1 MTESNFLDSAPVG
14 AITGLRDPVTNVPLL
29 VRRTIIGWEA
39 IPVIRLP
46 ARVDDEALQGAFEAA
61 ILAGATDLLAL
72 PVPDQPRKF
81 RGSFYA
87 ELGFSVGAL
96 RAHDGWALHVRP
108 GVVTREALFSSFGVA
123 IDPDPE

>member
-14 AITGLRDPVTNVPLL
+14 AITGLRDPATDAPLL

-39 IPVIRLP
+39 IPVVHLP
-46 ARVDDEALQGAFEAA
+46 PRVDHEALHDAFEAA
-61 ILAGATDLLAL
+61 VRAGATGLLTL

-81 RGSFYA
+81 RGSVYE

-108 GVVTREALFSSFGVA
+108 GVVTREALFSSFGAA